1 MAGGLKEVTGGN
13 PPGGND
19 GTRKPLTIAWQRL
32 VSNEQTRERCRGTE
46 HELRKAVDQ
55 LKDALALLGFEPR
68 LSVARIDEQAFRAA
82 PLESNRIWI
91 AGVPLE
97 DWLGAREGASRCCA
111 ACGDADCR
119 TIRLDQQTFEVIPAE
134 LIVRAALAAARGQTA
149 R

>member
-32 VSNEQTRERCRGTE
+32 VSNEQTCERCGGTE

-55 LKDALALLGFEPR
+55 LKDALAPLGFEPR

-97 DWLGAREGASRCCA
+97 E
-111 ACGDADCR
+111 
-119 TIRLDQQTFEVIPAE
+119 PAE
-134 LIVRAALAAARGQTA
+134 TLTAARSA
-149 R
+149 WISRRSR